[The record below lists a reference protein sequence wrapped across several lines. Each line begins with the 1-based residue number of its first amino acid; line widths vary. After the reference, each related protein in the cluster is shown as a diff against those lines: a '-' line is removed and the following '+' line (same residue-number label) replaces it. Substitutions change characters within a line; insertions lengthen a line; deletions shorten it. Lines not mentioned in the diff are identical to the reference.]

1 MKASQGGREHD
12 SDILMKSSSELQ
24 SNLVSTV
31 SAEKPFELLIFHF
44 FLFGNPATC
53 FSLSVV
59 YHFVLSNR
67 VFVLQ
72 LVIFILINRLKTNS
86 YGLNLLGGRL
96 ISC

>member
-1 MKASQGGREHD
+1 MDKVEVAKQKYFNV
-12 SDILMKSSSELQ
+12 L
-24 SNLVSTV
+24 V
-31 SAEKPFELLIFHF
+31 SAEKPFELLIFP
-44 FLFGNPATC
+44 FGNPATC

-72 LVIFILINRLKTNS
+72 RVIFILINRLKTNS